1 MFAHLKEKFCRFR
14 LELIEAKNYVSP
26 NTKTIGTG
34 RTQNI
39 KYQTERFFVV
49 GSKYNLTRGS
59 TDQIVIEG
67 DEISEKASISNL
79 PIYPFIYTVHRVLMK
94 PIKNE
99 DSPEKMKR
107 LSQSG
112 NSAQLWLF
120 LVVKL

>member
-1 MFAHLKEKFCRFR
+1 MFAHLKEKFCRFC

-59 TDQIVIEG
+59 TD
-67 DEISEKASISNL
+67 
-79 PIYPFIYTVHRVLMK
+79 H
-94 PIKNE
+94 
-99 DSPEKMKR
+99 R
-107 LSQSG
+107 LSLKEMKFQKRHPSVIY
-112 NSAQLWLF
+112 LYTPLF
-120 LVVKL
+120 ILFIGFS